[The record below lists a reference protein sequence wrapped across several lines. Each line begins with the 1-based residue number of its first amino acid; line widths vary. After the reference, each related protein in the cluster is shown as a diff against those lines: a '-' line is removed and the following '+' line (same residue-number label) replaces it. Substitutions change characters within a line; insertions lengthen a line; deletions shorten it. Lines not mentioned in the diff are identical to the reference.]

1 LNGDRKTGIMRKTWT
16 YFKKGKAEITFVLS
30 IYNTVL
36 IWWSLGNLNVYFKN
50 IKTFIMLFAPIYL
63 IISII
68 MGKYITRNVETTNAY
83 INPFTQD
90 SLTAGILTSEALM
103 DFFDGN
109 TNSAVSKLKQS
120 IEIRERWIDKWLQ

>member
-1 LNGDRKTGIMRKTWT
+1 LNRDRKTGIIRKTWT

-50 IKTFIMLFAPIYL
+50 IKIFIMLFAPIYL

-103 DFFDGN
+103 EFFDGN
-109 TNSAVSKLKQS
+109 RNSAVSKLKQS
-120 IEIRERWIDKWLQ
+120 IEIRERWIDKWLR